1 MGTNHWIRAHPHDF
15 IFTIKTSLQIRPRAE
30 VLEGHNAHDLMELQG
45 SLGNIVFHWAVL
57 YTAKHSVEGE
67 READR
72 PLADLTGF

>member
-1 MGTNHWIRAHPHDF
+1 MPVAKEGTLPISTNCP
-15 IFTIKTSLQIRPRAE
+15 TQEVKEGAE
-30 VLEGHNAHDLMELQG
+30 SAEGREDSHNAHDLMELQG